1 MDTKIHPTAV
11 IDAGAE
17 IGSGVEVG
25 PYCVVGD
32 GVRLGDGCWLQGHVT
47 ICGPS
52 VIGAR
57 NRFFAYGSIGQQT
70 QDLKYE
76 GEPTYLTV
84 GEGNTFREFVT
95 VNRGTSPGA
104 RTVIGSRGNF
114 LAYSHIAHDCV
125 VGDDVIFS
133 NNGTVAGHVTVGNHV
148 VLGGFTAVHQFCR
161 IGDFAI
167 TGGCSKV
174 VKDVPPFFLA
184 DGNPAQIRGI
194 NAVGLERNGFSA
206 DDIRGIKEAYRILY
220 RGKLTQREALDQ
232 LDLAYGKGSV
242 VGRLADFVRESVRGI
257 TG

>member
-1 MDTKIHPTAV
+1 M
-11 IDAGAE
+11 
-17 IGSGVEVG
+17 
-25 PYCVVGD
+25 
-32 GVRLGDGCWLQGHVT
+32 
-47 ICGPS
+47 
-52 VIGAR
+52 
-57 NRFFAYGSIGQQT
+57 
-70 QDLKYE
+70 
-76 GEPTYLTV
+76 
-84 GEGNTFREFVT
+84 
-95 VNRGTSPGA
+95 
-104 RTVIGSRGNF
+104 IGSRCNF
-114 LAYSHIAHDCV
+114 LAYSHIAHDCA

-133 NNGTVAGHVTVGNHV
+133 NNGTIAGHVTVGNHV

-206 DDIRGIKEAYRILY
+206 EDVRGIKEAYRILY
-220 RGKLTQREALDQ
+220 RGKLTQKEALDQ
-232 LDLAYGKGSV
+232 LDLAFGKESV